1 MLEAYKRHK
10 ALEELESQLPEN
22 AAEVKETLKN
32 ASAETFS
39 DDLAMLILARC
50 QLLCEDM
57 DEAKLTHETLISR
70 NPKQV
75 LAKVEL
81 AKILSGKNDLKGAIR
96 LLRDATDTRPDID
109 ENWLLL
115 SKYLQQGG
123 QQEASKDALNQYDMI
138 KAFNDKLKEA
148 ERAFSNGEVVNAD
161 KICRHLLG
169 LVPAEV
175 RTLRL
180 LARIAKRFH
189 HFEISTSILAQCI
202 ETQPANAALG
212 LEYAYSLFAGKKYQ
226 EALEQCR
233 RLIGIAPENIDI
245 YELKAEVLYNLNLFE
260 EAIAIYRELS
270 GVNEKRVKS
279 LLHLGKVLKT
289 VGETKKAISCY
300 REAMEDEFLSGQAY
314 WELANL
320 KTYRFSADEIA
331 GMQAL
336 LKTGNNTPINKVL
349 IQFALGKAL
358 EDGKRFA
365 ESFQH
370 YQAANSGYTKIRPF
384 RYSNHNI
391 ELKTFFTSEYFSR
404 HKETGSTSDAPIF
417 VVGLPRSG
425 STLVE
430 QILTAHSK
438 VDGTRELAGINSIV
452 RDLIN
457 PNKPAQEQYA
467 QSMAKLS
474 AKQIRGLAQRYL
486 DFAQTYRQQAPYF
499 VDKTPP
505 NFNHI
510 GLIKTIF
517 PGAKIIDIR
526 RNPMASGW
534 SLYRHFFADSF
545 LFSYDLTNIGKYY
558 NDYIDLM
565 DHWHGVLPKQILTV
579 KYEDLIN
586 DLPAAVDGLL
596 EYCGLPFE
604 QSCLDFH
611 LNARPVATP
620 SSEQVRKPIYAEALE
635 HWKNYDEF
643 LAPLKN
649 AIGLK

>member
-430 QILTAHSK
+430 QI
-438 VDGTRELAGINSIV
+438 
-452 RDLIN
+452 
-457 PNKPAQEQYA
+457 
-467 QSMAKLS
+467 
-474 AKQIRGLAQRYL
+474 
-486 DFAQTYRQQAPYF
+486 
-499 VDKTPP
+499 
-505 NFNHI
+505 
-510 GLIKTIF
+510 
-517 PGAKIIDIR
+517 
-526 RNPMASGW
+526 
-534 SLYRHFFADSF
+534 
-545 LFSYDLTNIGKYY
+545 
-558 NDYIDLM
+558 
-565 DHWHGVLPKQILTV
+565 
-579 KYEDLIN
+579 
-586 DLPAAVDGLL
+586 
-596 EYCGLPFE
+596 
-604 QSCLDFH
+604 
-611 LNARPVATP
+611 
-620 SSEQVRKPIYAEALE
+620 
-635 HWKNYDEF
+635 
-643 LAPLKN
+643 
-649 AIGLK
+649 